1 MRPQVPDEIAE
12 SVEEIVDREAKV
24 PAKHLTFAEQ
34 VEFLAK
40 SHEAVR
46 SKLKEVNQSATRSK
60 LG

>member
-1 MRPQVPDEIAE
+1 MRPQVDDEIADT
-12 SVEEIVDREAKV
+12 VEEIVDREARV

-46 SKLKEVNQSATRSK
+46 SKLREANQSTTRTN